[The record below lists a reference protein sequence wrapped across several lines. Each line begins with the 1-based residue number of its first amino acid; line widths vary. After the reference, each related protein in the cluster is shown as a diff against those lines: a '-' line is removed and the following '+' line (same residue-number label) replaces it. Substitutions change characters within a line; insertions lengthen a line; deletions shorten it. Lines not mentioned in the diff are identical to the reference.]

1 MECKDYKEKYGN
13 FRSPKYLQCQ
23 SERIKGNKNPG
34 FNHGGS
40 LSPFSETFYIERRG
54 MTLEE
59 AKAAVKYMYD
69 TKKRIVSTNCV
80 EYWTR
85 RGFTE
90 DDAKQKVKERQAVG
104 SLANFQKRHG
114 EEEGLQKWKDRQ
126 IKWQNTMKSKPLDER
141 IRINKAKM
149 GNRSYSKVSQVLFV
163 SIYEKVKNIY
173 SDCKFAIMKK
183 DGRLEDNGINDEYV
197 VDINGSIKLLD
208 FYIPS
213 IKKCIEFDG
222 DFYHSEKFRKGNIQ
236 RDALREQ
243 EIITAITD
251 IQILHINEHE
261 YKKDPI
267 ATINKCVEFIMKP
280 NEAK

>member
-1 MECKDYKEKYGN
+1 MSNDDISQINENIIKKFGKEEFDSMISCQICGRKSHDLTTHIIRVHKMECKDYKEKYGN

-163 SIYEKVKNIY
+163 SIYAFTSSISALVQTNNI
-173 SDCKFAIMKK
+173 
-183 DGRLEDNGINDEYV
+183 V
-197 VDINGSIKLLD
+197 LL
-208 FYIPS
+208 FSFFIISSSLY
-213 IKKCIEFDG
+213 
-222 DFYHSEKFRKGNIQ
+222 FR
-236 RDALREQ
+236 
-243 EIITAITD
+243 
-251 IQILHINEHE
+251 
-261 YKKDPI
+261 
-267 ATINKCVEFIMKP
+267 
-280 NEAK
+280 